1 MNRIIFW
8 LAYAPLW
15 LLTWLPLR
23 ALFVLSDFIYLI
35 VYRLVGYRKAVVREN
50 LRKSFPEKPA
60 QELLKIE
67 KDFYRHLCDSF
78 MEWVYPL
85 HRNAEEME
93 KYYHFVN
100 PQLIN
105 QLYAKGKGV
114 VGVLGHY
121 GNWEYLSLLP
131 KKIDHKVWAIYKPL
145 NNKNF
150 DKLITHLRSKYG
162 VNMTPNTESIR
173 RLISEAAAGEC
184 TMTYF
189 LADQSPMRQ
198 EIKYRTTFLNQD
210 APVFLGPE
218 MIATKLDMA
227 VVFIDIRKLRRGRY
241 EVEFSLL
248 TETPKLCKPHEIT
261 EMHVRALEAAIVR
274 DPAWWLWSHRR
285 WKHGNV

>member
-15 LLTWLPLR
+15 LLTLLPLR
-23 ALFVLSDFIYLI
+23 VLFVISDIIYFI
-35 VYRLVGYRKAVVREN
+35 VYRLISYRKSVVREN
-50 LRKSFPEKPA
+50 LEKSFPDKTTI
-60 QELLKIE
+60 ELRKIE

-85 HRNAEEME
+85 HRNAGEME
-93 KYYHFVN
+93 KYYHFLN
-100 PQLIN
+100 PELIN
-105 QLYAKGKGV
+105 TLYAKGKGV

-145 NNKNF
+145 KNKRF
-150 DKLITHLRSKYG
+150 DKLITDLRSKYG
-162 VNMTPNTESIR
+162 VHMTTNTESIR
-173 RLISEAAAGEC
+173 KLMSEANAGEI

-198 EIKYRTTFLNQD
+198 DIKYRTTFLNQD
-210 APVFLGPE
+210 TPVFLGPE
-218 MIATKLDMA
+218 LVATKLDMA
-227 VVFIDIRKLRRGRY
+227 VVFIDIRKIRRGRY
-241 EVEFSLL
+241 EVEFSIL
-248 TETPKLCKPHEIT
+248 TEHPRLCKPFEIT
-261 EMHVRALEAAIVR
+261 ELHVKALEAAIIR

-285 WKHGNV
+285 WKHSRN